1 MRLLVYL
8 AVLVVVVAGLVWAVE
23 RVRDR
28 RRLPTHRRPD
38 ELPSGSLAAA
48 AEAMADAPPA
58 YLVEERATLAYGL
71 DRGPGLLRLTPS
83 QLIFLADSGR
93 VVLLDR
99 LDVLGVGSTR
109 DLPDR
114 TLTREVLVVTTE
126 AQVAYFA
133 VAEPEEWVQRLG

>member
-1 MRLLVYL
+1 
-8 AVLVVVVAGLVWAVE
+8 
-23 RVRDR
+23 
-28 RRLPTHRRPD
+28 
-38 ELPSGSLAAA
+38 
-48 AEAMADAPPA
+48 MADAPA
-58 YLVEERATLAYGL
+58 AHLVEERATLAYGL

-99 LDVLGVGSTR
+99 LDILGVGSTR

-114 TLTREVLVVTTE
+114 TLTRDVLVVTTE